1 MRDWPA
7 FLLALLV
14 AFALWYS
21 LQERAPVVERSLKVP
36 LQVVGLG
43 EGRRA
48 LGLPREVLLR
58 LRGPAPLLEGRALPV
73 SAYLDLSGAEGEVVR
88 EVRVAAPQGVE
99 VLEVVPARVGVVVEV
114 EAQRQIPVEVLAQGA
129 WVLTDPAFVEA
140 VGPESQVEA
149 AVSAVGLDLGDEV
162 VLFPFGPEG
171 PLEGVELRPN
181 RVRVV
186 ERREA
191 LFLKEVPLSLKPPRG
206 AASWTMPPRRCASW
220 ARGRPWR
227 ALRAWPPPSRRPWAR
242 GRWRWRW
249 PRTSPRGSRPWDRF
263 GCGLR

>member
-88 EVRVAAPQGVE
+88 DA
-99 VLEVVPARVGVVVEV
+99 
-114 EAQRQIPVEVLAQGA
+114 
-129 WVLTDPAFVEA
+129 
-140 VGPESQVEA
+140 
-149 AVSAVGLDLGDEV
+149 
-162 VLFPFGPEG
+162 
-171 PLEGVELRPN
+171 
-181 RVRVV
+181 
-186 ERREA
+186 
-191 LFLKEVPLSLKPPRG
+191 
-206 AASWTMPPRRCASW
+206 
-220 ARGRPWR
+220 
-227 ALRAWPPPSRRPWAR
+227 
-242 GRWRWRW
+242 
-249 PRTSPRGSRPWDRF
+249 
-263 GCGLR
+263 